1 LTFDAA
7 AALVDALGV
16 SDAYTSPFLDA
27 LTASLGG
34 EHADVV
40 ALKSLITWFAT
51 LPPHAEKG
59 PEGVAARRRDKE
71 VGREKLVALLEA
83 SPAVRAFVG
92 ENIWLFNGKPGDA
105 QSMDLLDA
113 LLTEQAYR
121 AACWRV
127 AGEEINYRRFFDIN
141 ELAAIRM
148 EEPEVFEATHRLL
161 FRLVREG
168 AVTGRRIMETSMAS
182 ELNMLAHRLN
192 AISEKH
198 RTSRDFTLG
207 ALTRALREV
216 IAAFPVY
223 RTYVTAA
230 QSPPDRRAPEA
241 AEGAPTANTG
251 VITDRDR
258 EYVRRAVAHARRQV
272 ASADA
277 ASLRLRARRRGRRR
291 PHRGA
296 APPRA
301 PRL

>member
-1 LTFDAA
+1 MLFIAVLHYDTQTSTLCFGIQCCVFLLPPQSLLSVFFLYFLPTGSYCFFFFFFSSRRRHTRCSRDWS
-7 AALVDALGV
+7 
-16 SDAYTSPFLDA
+16 SDVCSSDLHEGA
-27 LTASLGG
+27 GG
-34 EHADVV
+34 EIYVV
-40 ALKSLITWFAT
+40 AEKILAPGEQLPDSWATAGTTGYEFLNLLNGIFVDRAQARAMEQNYARLIR
-51 LPPHAEKG
+51 H
-59 PEGVAARRRDKE
+59 R
-71 VGREKLVALLEA
+71 
-83 SPAVRAFVG
+83 
-92 ENIWLFNGKPGDA
+92 PGF
-105 QSMDLLDA
+105 
-113 LLTEQAYR
+113 TEIVHD
-121 AACWRV
+121 CK
-127 AGEEINYRRFFDIN
+127 
-141 ELAAIRM
+141 
-148 EEPEVFEATHRLL
+148 RL
-161 FRLVREG
+161 
-168 AVTGRRIMETSMAS
+168 IMETSMAA

-277 ASLRLRARRRGRRR
+277 SSLRLRARRRGRRR